1 MYHVVRSQHRSYAFL
16 VVVLFSA
23 ALLFLLGGTSGR
35 FTANQFKI
43 AVRDIHSDIETA
55 RLTIEQARSEN
66 VTHRYTTEEIRS
78 VLDDL
83 SRTLREIQ
91 LAQAD
96 ESLEPN
102 LREAGRIAEDAADI
116 LRRIANAP
124 GDESPALD
132 SHLGELA
139 AAARELADRP

>member
-35 FTANQFKI
+35 FTPDQFKI

-55 RLTIEQARSEN
+55 RLTIEQSRSEN
-66 VTHRYTTEEIRS
+66 VTPRYTTEEIRS
-78 VLDDL
+78 ILDDL

-96 ESLEPN
+96 ESLESN
-102 LREAGRIAEDAADI
+102 LREAERIGEEAADV
-116 LRRIANAP
+116 LRRLANAP
-124 GDESPALD
+124 GEGAGDAR
-132 SHLGELA
+132 LA
-139 AAARELADRP
+139 